1 MNSTQLL
8 HASIEKLFLS
18 LLSIGSEKWSPEDIS
33 YVKEIVVHGEY
44 EDALQNL
51 IAIAKIKNYKIDDIE
66 IKLITQMAELMDI
79 RNEIDLGEIVSS

>member
-18 LLSIGSEKWSPEDIS
+18 LLSIGSEKWSPEDIG

-51 IAIAKIKNYKIDDIE
+51 IAIAKIKNYKIDDKE
-66 IKLITQMAELMDI
+66 IKLINEMAELMGI
-79 RNEIDLGEIVSS
+79 RNEINLGEIVSS